1 MSLQRLGM
9 IVAVLAASVGLAL
22 SNPSMKDYLQFV
34 ERELNKA
41 MSRTNTASSTREQQ
55 FILQVFA
62 SQSQKILQDVVLPH
76 TRRKNFGLASLYDT
90 TVMDTNVVVLG
101 VAGQF
106 IPLHGVDEAT
116 IKIGRLAF

>member
-1 MSLQRLGM
+1 MSLQRLAI
-9 IVAVLAASVGLAL
+9 IVVLLAASVGLAW
-22 SNPSMKDYLQFV
+22 SNPSMTDYLQFV

-41 MSRTNTASSTREQQ
+41 MSRTNTAASTREQQ
-55 FILQVFA
+55 FIRQVFA

-76 TRRKNFGLASLYDT
+76 TRRKNFGLASLYNT
-90 TVMDTNVVVLG
+90 TVMETNVVVLG

-106 IPLHGVDEAT
+106 IPLQGVEEAT